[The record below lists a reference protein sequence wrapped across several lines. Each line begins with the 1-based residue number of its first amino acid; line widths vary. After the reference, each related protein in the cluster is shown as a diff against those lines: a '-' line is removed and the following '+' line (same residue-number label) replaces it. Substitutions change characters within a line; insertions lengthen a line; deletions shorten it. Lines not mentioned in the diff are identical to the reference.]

1 MGEWGCGSQNKGE
14 KEGGDEKFYLHSTLG
29 FFSLRI
35 CLSFY
40 IAHTAEEF
48 GAFNRGG
55 VSVRKCAQ
63 LVTSFALNVVVF
75 QLVLLIVCLICFV
88 FV

>member
-1 MGEWGCGSQNKGE
+1 MVRKTRGKKRGVTKS
-14 KEGGDEKFYLHSTLG
+14 FTYTLHLG

-40 IAHTAEEF
+40 IAHMAEEF